1 MKAFVTKND
10 WKYENIVKKKKKNH
24 YQVFICM
31 KLNQN
36 SIAKVCITNSGR
48 DKIYL

>member
-10 WKYENIVKKKKKNH
+10 WKYENICKKKLKNTTK
-24 YQVFICM
+24 FICM

-36 SIAKVCITNSGR
+36 SIAKVCTTNSKS

>member
-1 MKAFVTKND
+1 MIENMKTFAKIN
-10 WKYENIVKKKKKNH
+10 KKH

-36 SIAKVCITNSGR
+36 STTNSGS
-48 DKIYL
+48 DQIYL

>member
-1 MKAFVTKND
+1 MIENMKTFAKIN
-10 WKYENIVKKKKKNH
+10 KKH

-36 SIAKVCITNSGR
+36 SIAKVCTTNSGR